1 MPREHFGADYQYLP
15 KSSVLSFEEISRLV
29 RIFATLGAEKLR
41 LTGGEPLLRRD
52 VHKLVGLLRA
62 SSTMELA
69 MTSNGSLLEK
79 QAEALATAGLDR
91 ITISLDSTHDATF
104 QAMND
109 VDFSV
114 DRVIAGIDAA
124 QAAGL
129 DPIKINAVVRRN
141 VNEASVL
148 DLASFGRQRGHTV
161 RFIEYM
167 DVGYTNS
174 WKLGDIVPASEI
186 LDRIHARFPIE
197 ALHPRYRGEVA
208 RRYRYLDGGGE
219 VGVIASVTAPFCGD
233 CSRARLSADGHLY
246 TCLFASEGLDLRAPL
261 RRGES
266 DEELAR
272 RIEERWVGRTDRY
285 SEQRA
290 VQRNNLPPVEM
301 SYIGG

>member
-261 RRGES
+261 RR
-266 DEELAR
+266 
-272 RIEERWVGRTDRY
+272 RIEERGVGRTDRY